1 MVFGSVKGMNAYFI
15 LRAIECKMVFRIYF
29 ETPFFRDQLIINK
42 KFLNPVLE
50 RYPKS
55 DLGAIQKVNK
65 IVPIVQR
72 DLHAVNLSDI

>member
-1 MVFGSVKGMNAYFI
+1 MRTLYSEPLSVKWCSEF
-15 LRAIECKMVFRIYF
+15 FF

-42 KFLNPVLE
+42 KFLNPVVE

-65 IVPIVQR
+65 IAPFMQR